1 MEPPFKRRRFSGNSY
16 PEIDLHARRAQND
29 FRLKSIFESIFDK
42 YGKDFDGIGDEIDMA
57 TGEIVVDNGHI
68 LGMTN
73 ERDAGDAEYSSE
85 EVADDEDDHSLIE
98 YREEHF
104 AALKSSKAGDT
115 AAMEESEASGQSD
128 FDADSLMGDVPA
140 ESHLHQLGKKSRRA
154 VSIPSDDDEDELA
167 SSDIEWASH
176 RNNRLSA
183 QETSCLL
190 KDKPAFADEPNIEPA
205 WRAPPLP
212 NIAILKRERDKVG
225 LTSVD
230 NMREYSD
237 DERAGISLWT
247 PEAKK
252 PPRRRRDSANSVSQ
266 RSLSFARGQE
276 NSADEP
282 VFDLSNSEPAARRI
296 VKWTQEE
303 EELLIHLKTT
313 TNLSGA
319 AMESYFPERQRSSIA
334 SHWTYM
340 ITHGKASSKRQL
352 PKILG
357 RRIPLPSL
365 SPNINSLG
373 PDKIRPEPY
382 DHDTFSRAKKPQNV
396 QQQSNKGFLEE
407 GNFVRSLSKP
417 MEQLGDHRMTSQYQT
432 GRNHGK
438 PIGYTVDE
446 PILISDDGGAHI
458 RYTMGEPFSS
468 VRDREIKENFTVG
481 ESLDES
487 LDDASEP
494 SARTS
499 DHHHPVGKVHN
510 RSDQS
515 SIYRN
520 QEGTRRTK
528 SINSP
533 EASARR
539 TSDIARHVDGGCKI
553 AEFASQSNPNETYAG
568 TDQSY
573 SLSKPFEIEDDV
585 VVLPDQGLEVVSE
598 DGCEARVSSP
608 TKSIKAKPNVEG
620 ADKYSEGFFP
630 PKVQPRSTMAMETS
644 SFLQRLR
651 TSQSASQQE
660 GSISEAKNNI
670 QKKRST
676 TEGPQ
681 KTGPTNLFSISSAQP
696 PNHGKPSEY
705 HEPNFEATSKTTAKR
720 QIVQV
725 VIPLSATSNVN
736 RKSGDTKE
744 SPLSHPQIKSPLP
757 TTETTDRAFI
767 RRLSA
772 RVENA
777 PAELCPGLPDHEILA
792 IRTPTKS
799 PSVAAAESQYA
810 ASAAFVLN
818 DVRSSLG
825 PEIADSQPLSVTP
838 AVATSVQELGREAT
852 KPIILD
858 TESQSLRMTP
868 GAATSTRKQPK
879 NVIQSINLDPDSQPL
894 RVTPGVA
901 TPVRKQIEEAIESD
915 IVESGSHPLSK
926 RLAAARST
934 LRKVKKE
941 IVSDS
946 FSSIWTAV
954 DDFSEDELSYL

>member
-42 YGKDFDGIGDEIDMA
+42 YGKDFDGIGDEIDME

-176 RNNRLSA
+176 RKDRLSA

-252 PPRRRRDSANSVSQ
+252 PPRRRHDSANSVSQ

-417 MEQLGDHRMTSQYQT
+417 MEQLGDHRMTSQYQI

-446 PILISDDGGAHI
+446 SILISDDGGAHI

-481 ESLDES
+481 ESLD
-487 LDDASEP
+487 DASEP

-515 SIYRN
+515 SIYRD

-539 TSDIARHVDGGCKI
+539 TSHIARHVDGGCKI

-585 VVLPDQGLEVVSE
+585 VMLPDQGLEVVSE
-598 DGCEARVSSP
+598 NGCEARVSSP
-608 TKSIKAKPNVEG
+608 TMSIKAKPNVEG

-630 PKVQPRSTMAMETS
+630 PQKYSLGVLWQWKLQVFSNDLEQANPHHSKKSR
-644 SFLQRLR
+644 FLR
-651 TSQSASQQE
+651 
-660 GSISEAKNNI
+660 
-670 QKKRST
+670 
-676 TEGPQ
+676 Q
-681 KTGPTNLFSISSAQP
+681 KTISRKKAQP

-705 HEPNFEATSKTTAKR
+705 HEPNVEATSKTTAKR

-744 SPLSHPQIKSPLP
+744 SPLSHPQIKSPLA

-772 RVENA
+772 TVENA

-838 AVATSVQELGREAT
+838 AVATPVQELGREAT

-901 TPVRKQIEEAIESD
+901 TPVRKQIEEATESD
-915 IVESGSHPLSK
+915 IVESGSHALSK
-926 RLAAARST
+926 RLAAARSP